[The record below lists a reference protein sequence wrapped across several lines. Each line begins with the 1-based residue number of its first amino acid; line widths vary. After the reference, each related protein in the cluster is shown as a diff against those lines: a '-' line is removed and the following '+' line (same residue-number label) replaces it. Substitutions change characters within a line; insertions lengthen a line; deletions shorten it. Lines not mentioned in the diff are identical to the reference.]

1 MDGELKDLIGK
12 IGENMSVRRAIRWVA
27 QDGDKLAY
35 YLHTAQPYATL
46 VEVKGTDDPALL
58 NNIALHITASN
69 PTYISEAQVPQDFI
83 DKETEIAK
91 ADPKLVG
98 KPENV
103 LEGIIKGK
111 LKKRFSEICLMDMP
125 WIDDEHT
132 TLAKFAPGVTVV
144 RFVRWL
150 VGEEVSA

>member
-1 MDGELKDLIGK
+1 M
-12 IGENMSVRRAIRWVA
+12 
-27 QDGDKLAY
+27 
-35 YLHTAQPYATL
+35 
-46 VEVKGTDDPALL
+46 
-58 NNIALHITASN
+58 
-69 PTYISEAQVPQDFI
+69 PQDFI

-132 TLAKFAPGVTVV
+132 TLAKIAPGVTVV